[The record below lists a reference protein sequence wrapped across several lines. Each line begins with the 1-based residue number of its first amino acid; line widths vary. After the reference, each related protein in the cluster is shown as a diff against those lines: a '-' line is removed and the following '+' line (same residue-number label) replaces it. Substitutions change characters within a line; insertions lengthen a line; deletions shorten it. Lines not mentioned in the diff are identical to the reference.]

1 MKEKVSISIH
11 SCLKFLLSFALRPW
25 WKYFVGGFVKI
36 PAAHFFS
43 LANTDSIL
51 LTATLCG
58 VEMEDNLLNPEVK
71 EHFTYYPILLV
82 KSTVALT
89 DVLITWLQV
98 WSVEIGKKF
107 CHHFNSCI
115 SYLTSLNPWF
125 SLVCETVC

>member
-11 SCLKFLLSFALRPW
+11 SCLKFLLSFSLRPW
-25 WKYFVGGFVKI
+25 WEYFVGGFIKI
-36 PAAHFFS
+36 PAVLIFT

-98 WSVEIGKKF
+98 
-107 CHHFNSCI
+107 
-115 SYLTSLNPWF
+115 
-125 SLVCETVC
+125 